1 MPPPAKKSTRSR
13 QDCLGRRWRRVLPRG
28 NSSSSATKVVLAP
41 AAPIRTFLHQ
51 APTTN
56 LSPCQR
62 QAIIKLS
69 ACPSALFVFIY
80 QAKPLKASP
89 GRWQPSRGPSP
100 CVAAGGAQTDPD
112 PAAQTPKGHPKV
124 IPGIIWGAGD
134 PGAGPRGLLQRG
146 AEMGSDTPG
155 LRGLVRGGRFFFF
168 SPRNARQGAGPGS
181 HHAPRLPFLP
191 FSASFRLR
199 GHL

>member
-1 MPPPAKKSTRSR
+1 MAWNERKGSAVSHPGPPSFFSKPPCKNSMGCVALCPPPAKKSTRSR

-155 LRGLVRGGRFFFF
+155 L
-168 SPRNARQGAGPGS
+168 
-181 HHAPRLPFLP
+181 
-191 FSASFRLR
+191 
-199 GHL
+199 